1 MATADLTAL
10 SRAGGVAVARPR
22 RRVLTRV
29 VVPAALVLGALGL
42 LAYAGRE
49 SLRPAVEVTVAPVV
63 LVTGMPSSTG
73 SSAPAGQ
80 VVQAPGWIEADPY
93 DVGVPALATG
103 VLKDLLVLE
112 GQRVVAGE
120 VVAKLVDEDAKLSAA
135 RAEAAVAE
143 ADAALEQ
150 SRGDLAADEARSAE
164 IHDDFNRKQA
174 LAKTGAVSEGEVAQ
188 LRLRVSS
195 HDSVCYAARGAVKKA
210 EAQTRVARVSLEE
223 AKLNLER
230 MQVKSPVAGVVL
242 ARLVVPG
249 QRLML
254 DANNP
259 FAGVVVR
266 LYDPAH
272 LQVRVDVPLSDAA
285 KVKIGDSAEI
295 TTETLGGRK
304 FSGKVTRFVHEAN
317 VQKNTVQ
324 VKVAISDP
332 APELKPEMLAKAR
345 ITTGVAGPES
355 KPADG
360 GMGDMPGMPGMKMP
374 AVAPAA
380 TGGGVVMVPKA
391 ALVDMPGMPR
401 MVWVLDQQTSTAQMR
416 HLRLGAENGDSVEV
430 LEGLRPGDRVLVN
443 PPASIRDGT
452 KVRAKEG
459 T

>member
-10 SRAGGVAVARPR
+10 SRAGGESVARPR
-22 RRVLTRV
+22 KRVLTRV
-29 VVPAALVLGALGL
+29 VVPAAILLGAVGL
-42 LAYAGRE
+42 LAYAARE
-49 SLRPAVEVTVAPVV
+49 SLRPAVDVTVAPVV
-63 LVTGMPSSTG
+63 LVNGAPSANRAA
-73 SSAPAGQ
+73 APVGQ

-103 VLKDLLVLE
+103 VLKELLVLE

-120 VVAKLVDEDAKLSAA
+120 VVAKLVDEDAKLAVA

-143 ADAALEQ
+143 ADAGLEQ
-150 SRGDLAADEARSAE
+150 ARGNLAADEAKSAE

-195 HDSVCYAARGAVKKA
+195 HDSVCYADRSAVKRA
-210 EAQTRVARVSLEE
+210 EAETRVARVALDE
-223 AKLNLER
+223 AKLNLDR
-230 MQVKSPVAGVVL
+230 MQVRAPMGGVVL

-249 QRLML
+249 QRLMP

-272 LQVRVDVPLSDAA
+272 LQVRVDVPLVDAA
-285 KVKIGDSAEI
+285 KVKVGDSAEI

-324 VKVAISDP
+324 VKVSISDP

-345 ITTGVAGPES
+345 ISTGEQAAEPHGGGAGME
-355 KPADG
+355 
-360 GMGDMPGMPGMKMP
+360 DMPGMPGMK
-374 AVAPAA
+374 APVESPTAA
-380 TGGGVVMVPKA
+380 SGGVVMVPKA
-391 ALVDMPGMPR
+391 ALVEMPGMPR
-401 MVWVLDQQTSTAQMR
+401 MVWVLDQQTSTAEMR
-416 HLRLGAENGDSVEV
+416 HLRLGSENGDSVEV

-443 PPASIRDGT
+443 PPASIKDGV